1 MAEDGK
7 MPGGSDTAASHDTT
21 PRVTC
26 TTCPHAC
33 RLAEGQRGRC
43 RARKNMG
50 GTVRSSNY
58 GELTAIALDPI
69 EKKPIARWNPGTT
82 VLSVGSWGCN
92 LSCRFCQNHSIAWV
106 GAGDVRTVHV
116 EPAELVAK
124 ALTLRDE
131 SCIGIA
137 YTYNEPLIGW
147 EYVRDTALLAHEAGL
162 ANVLVSNGMATG
174 AVLDE
179 LDGLIDAANIDLK
192 GPDQAFYDKV
202 GGDFETVRRTIATLA
217 GQGCHVEVTTLII
230 PGMND
235 DPAGIDSMARWLASV
250 DPDITYHLTRFFGR
264 HLMAHVPATPLQTLA
279 QAKRVASAHLRHV
292 LLGNV

>member
-1 MAEDGK
+1 MEEDGK
-7 MPGGSDTAASHDTT
+7 MPGADGVIQ
-21 PRVTC
+21 RVTC

-33 RLAEGQRGRC
+33 RLAEGQLGRC
-43 RARKNMG
+43 RARKNVG
-50 GTVRSSNY
+50 GTVRSENY

-69 EKKPIARWNPGTT
+69 EKKPIARWHPGTG

-92 LSCRFCQNHSIAWV
+92 LACRFCQNHSIAWV
-106 GAGDVRTVHV
+106 GAGDVRTIHV
-116 EPAELVAK
+116 GPDELVAK
-124 ALTLRDE
+124 ALSLRYE
-131 SCIGIA
+131 GCIGLA

-147 EYVRDTALLAHEAGL
+147 EYVRDCSKIAHEAGL
-162 ANVLVSNGMATG
+162 LNVLVSNGMAS
-174 AVLDE
+174 AEVLAE

-202 GGDFETVRRTIATLA
+202 GGDFETVRRTIATLV
-217 GQGCHVEVTTLII
+217 GQGCHVEVTTLVV

-235 DPAGIDSMARWLASV
+235 DPAGIDSMASWLASV

-264 HLMAHVPATPLQTLA
+264 HLMSHVQATPIQTLA
-279 QAKRVASAHLRHV
+279 QAKRVASAHLDHV